1 MSHCQEP
8 GEVEQ
13 VRLTCPQVC
22 GIKTQVPW
30 EADSENEIDMQNVY
44 QEGLLG
50 STPREGV
57 WEWGRGKKLDCYQ
70 SPIRPHPFRKL
81 WKMKRSQRIVSSWRE
96 ESFAPTWT
104 RHWKWSAPQEGGM
117 TLSLGA
123 GNSEVWF
130 LSTWKPS
137 LSSVALSFLIPP
149 NHQ

>member
-30 EADSENEIDMQNVY
+30 EADSENEIDMQDVY

-57 WEWGRGKKLDCYQ
+57 WEWGRGKKLPVPHKA
-70 SPIRPHPFRKL
+70 SPLQEALEDEEISKNCLKL
-81 WKMKRSQRIVSSWRE
+81 
-96 ESFAPTWT
+96 A
-104 RHWKWSAPQEGGM
+104 
-117 TLSLGA
+117 
-123 GNSEVWF
+123 
-130 LSTWKPS
+130 
-137 LSSVALSFLIPP
+137 
-149 NHQ
+149 